1 MGDVSVMTG
10 KDGNITMA
18 EHDISLEEARRD
30 ESRLVCLGT
39 RATVVTAL
47 GEMSHRACDT
57 CRLRLRMHATDS
69 LAACAQMGDDELGLA
84 GQELNAKDL
93 EMDGMDFDFGG
104 GEDFQIDLGADM
116 EIVCLVAVFGVRTSH
131 R

>member
-39 RATVVTAL
+39 RATCYSCFGKCHTAHV
-47 GEMSHRACDT
+47 MC
-57 CRLRLRMHATDS
+57 
-69 LAACAQMGDDELGLA
+69 AACGWRCTNPIFHAHML
-84 GQELNAKDL
+84 
-93 EMDGMDFDFGG
+93 
-104 GEDFQIDLGADM
+104 
-116 EIVCLVAVFGVRTSH
+116 
-131 R
+131 